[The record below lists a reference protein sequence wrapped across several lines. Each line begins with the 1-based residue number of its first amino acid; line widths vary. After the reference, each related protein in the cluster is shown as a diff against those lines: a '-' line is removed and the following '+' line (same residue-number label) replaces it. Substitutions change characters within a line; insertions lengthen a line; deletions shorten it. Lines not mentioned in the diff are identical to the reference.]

1 MPGLAWI
8 GYETLEEKTKEFWRA
23 TCMEIV
29 HAWFGEERLET
40 CCKVT
45 RWPLTLPPTD
55 EKLLKGLMNGDYR
68 ELSEVT
74 GLRRFVANLAA
85 HVATAAAIK

>member
-1 MPGLAWI
+1 MHGN
-8 GYETLEEKTKEFWRA
+8 RA
-23 TCMEIV
+23 CVVRGGAVGNVPE
-29 HAWFGEERLET
+29 W
-40 CCKVT
+40 VT